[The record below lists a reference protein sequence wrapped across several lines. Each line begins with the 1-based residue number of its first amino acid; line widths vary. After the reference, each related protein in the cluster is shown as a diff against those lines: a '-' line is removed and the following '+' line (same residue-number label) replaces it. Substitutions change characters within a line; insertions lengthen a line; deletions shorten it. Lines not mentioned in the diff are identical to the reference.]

1 MLISRSTCAPRL
13 ESSCSSNTLM
23 KEDSGYRKY
32 SYGKQRFLP
41 AWFDKISRIF
51 SFFLLPFF
59 FFIFSSTF
67 ENSRTGPLYGNVPR
81 AQAKGKALL
90 SCCSKQFLARKNLA
104 APHFPLPAIPSLSSP
119 LLRFSLSL
127 SLFRIFPIL
136 DALHHPSLPPLNG
149 TSSRFLHQRE
159 GKNCKN
165 TS

>member
-1 MLISRSTCAPRL
+1 MIRDEKIYANFVQHVCAEIRIEL
-13 ESSCSSNTLM
+13 FEQYLNERRFWL
-23 KEDSGYRKY
+23 

-119 LLRFSLSL
+119 LLRFFLSLSL
-127 SLFRIFPIL
+127 SNFP
-136 DALHHPSLPPLNG
+136 HPRCASPSFPPP
-149 TSSRFLHQRE
+149 S
-159 GKNCKN
+159 
-165 TS
+165 